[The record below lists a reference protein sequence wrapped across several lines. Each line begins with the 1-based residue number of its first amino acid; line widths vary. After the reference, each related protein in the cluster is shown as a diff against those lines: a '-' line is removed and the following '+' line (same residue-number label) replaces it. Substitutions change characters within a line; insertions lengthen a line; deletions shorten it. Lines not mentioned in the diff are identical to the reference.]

1 MLCIREPG
9 GNIISEKIRGLLLDA
24 ANQGITSRTEAL
36 LYAAARSQVVEEIIN
51 PALTA
56 GKIVLADRYMDSTIA
71 YQGYG
76 RGLDINFLQELNQL
90 CTGGLK
96 PDLTLL
102 LDLSSK
108 EAELRRKQEI
118 PDRLEKEG
126 LAFQEKVRQGYL
138 LLAEQEKERIKVLDA
153 RREIENVLQQATH
166 WLDELLTSYDKPGG
180 VPYEDRPGAEK
191 NK

>member
-1 MLCIREPG
+1 MLSIREPG

-36 LYAAARSQVVEEIIN
+36 LYAAARSQVVEEVIS
-51 PALTA
+51 PALLA
-56 GKIVLADRYMDSTIA
+56 GQIVLADRYMDSTIA

-76 RGLDINFLQELNQL
+76 RGLELDFLHQLNQL

-96 PDLTLL
+96 PDLTML
-102 LDLSSK
+102 LDLSSE
-108 EAELRRKQEI
+108 EAWQRRKKET

-138 LLAEQEKERIKVLDA
+138 LLAQQEQERIKILDA
-153 RREIENVLQQATH
+153 GQEPEKVLQQAIC
-166 WLDELLTSYDKPGG
+166 WLDKILTGY
-180 VPYEDRPGAEK
+180 
-191 NK
+191 